1 MLYGPHLQITIE
13 HNKEN
18 IELFSTYEYQGSW
31 CWTIDIRDEEYII
44 LSTTASDGN
53 PKRKMRE
60 DLRESVEGILGKIK
74 GDAEIVI
81 RNPTSQI
88 NSGKVAKFIEG
99 ESNVTLSSSSVLTE
113 YELMYKNMF
122 SGLYYVIGSD
132 GDIVIRQILDMNV
145 LDLRSGHGVVLV
157 ESKLKYEKI
166 ESITIRFLDKS
177 RAGGCEI
184 MKLTTLIY
192 ESLQYIIWFNP
203 DAREE
208 LGDFD
213 KLDFFISRDY
223 DNYYGV
229 YNNLAVSI
237 VRRDLQDRPSNRE
250 WRKDESGDV
259 SLFKFIQNYLDCI
272 KNL

>member
-18 IELFSTYEYQGSW
+18 VELFSTYEDSW
-31 CWTIDIRDEEYII
+31 FWTIDIRDEEYII
-44 LSTTASDGN
+44 LSTTAGDGN

-81 RNPTSQI
+81 KNPTSQI
-88 NSGKVAKFIEG
+88 NSGKVSKFIEG
-99 ESNVTLSSSSVLTE
+99 ESDVTLFSYAVLTE
-113 YELMYKNMF
+113 YELMYKNIF

-145 LDLRSGHGVVLV
+145 LDIRSGHGVVLV

-166 ESITIRFLDKS
+166 ESITIRFLDKF
-177 RAGGCEI
+177 RTGGCEI
-184 MKLTTLIY
+184 MKLTGLIY
-192 ESLQYIIWFNP
+192 ESLLYTIWFDP
-203 DAREE
+203 DACEE
-208 LGDFD
+208 LSDFD
-213 KLDFFISRDY
+213 KLDFFMSRDCV
-223 DNYYGV
+223 NYYGV
-229 YNNLAVSI
+229 DNNFAVRI
-237 VRRDLQDRPSNRE
+237 VRGDSQNKPSNRG
-250 WRKDESGDV
+250 WKKDESRD
-259 SLFKFIQNYLDCI
+259 SLFQFIQNYLECI

>member
-1 MLYGPHLQITIE
+1 MLYSPHLQITIE

-18 IELFSTYEYQGSW
+18 IELFSTYGYQGSW

-99 ESNVTLSSSSVLTE
+99 ESDVTLSSSSVLTE

-177 RAGGCEI
+177 RTGGCEI

-208 LGDFD
+208 LGDLD
-213 KLDFFISRDY
+213 KIDFFISRDY

-259 SLFKFIQNYLDCI
+259 SLFKFIQNYLECI
-272 KNL
+272 NNL

>member
-18 IELFSTYEYQGSW
+18 IELFSTYEDSW
-31 CWTIDIRDEEYII
+31 YWTIDIRDEEYII
-44 LSTTASDGN
+44 LSTTAGDGN

-81 RNPTSQI
+81 KNPTSRD
-88 NSGKVAKFIEG
+88 NSGKIAKFIEG
-99 ESNVTLSSSSVLTE
+99 ESDVTLFSDAVLTE
-113 YELMYKNMF
+113 YELMYKNIF

-145 LDLRSGHGVVLV
+145 LDIRSGHGVVLV

-184 MKLTTLIY
+184 MKLTGLTY
-192 ESLQYIIWFNP
+192 ESLHYIIWFDP
-203 DAREE
+203 DAYEV

-213 KLDFFISRDY
+213 KLDFFISRNY
-223 DNYYGV
+223 NWYYGV

-237 VRRDLQDRPSNRE
+237 VRRDLQDKPSNRE

-259 SLFKFIQNYLDCI
+259 SLFKFIQNYLECI

>member
-18 IELFSTYEYQGSW
+18 IELFSTYEDSW
-31 CWTIDIRDEEYII
+31 YWTIDIRDEEYII
-44 LSTTASDGN
+44 LSTTAGDGN

-60 DLRESVEGILGKIK
+60 DLRKSVEGILGKIK

-81 RNPTSQI
+81 KNPISQN

-99 ESNVTLSSSSVLTE
+99 ESDVTLFSYAVLTE
-113 YELMYKNMF
+113 YELMYKNIF

-132 GDIVIRQILDMNV
+132 GDIVIRQILDLNV
-145 LDLRSGHGVVLV
+145 LDLRNGHGVVLV
-157 ESKLKYEKI
+157 ESKLKYEKV

-184 MKLTTLIY
+184 TKLTGLIY
-192 ESLQYIIWFNP
+192 ESLHYIIWFDP
-203 DAREE
+203 DAYEV

-213 KLDFFISRDY
+213 KLDFFISR
-223 DNYYGV
+223 NYNWYFGV
-229 YNNLAVSI
+229 DNNLAVSI
-237 VRRDLQDRPSNRE
+237 VRRDLQDKPSNRE

-259 SLFKFIQNYLDCI
+259 SLFKFIQNYLECI

>member
-1 MLYGPHLQITIE
+1 M
-13 HNKEN
+13 
-18 IELFSTYEYQGSW
+18 
-31 CWTIDIRDEEYII
+31 IDIRDEEYII
-44 LSTTASDGN
+44 LSTTAGDGN
-53 PKRKMRE
+53 PKRNMRE

-81 RNPTSQI
+81 KNPTSQI

-99 ESNVTLSSSSVLTE
+99 ESDVTLSSSSVLTE

-122 SGLYYVIGSD
+122 SGLYYVIGSY

-145 LDLRSGHGVVLV
+145 LDIRSGHGVVLV
-157 ESKLKYEKI
+157 ESKLKYEKV
-166 ESITIRFLDKS
+166 ESITIRFLDKF
-177 RAGGCEI
+177 RTGGCEI
-184 MKLTTLIY
+184 TKLTALIY
-192 ESLQYIIWFNP
+192 ESLHYIIWFDP
-203 DAREE
+203 DAYEV

-213 KLDFFISRDY
+213 KLDFFILRDY

-259 SLFKFIQNYLDCI
+259 SLFKFIQNYLECI